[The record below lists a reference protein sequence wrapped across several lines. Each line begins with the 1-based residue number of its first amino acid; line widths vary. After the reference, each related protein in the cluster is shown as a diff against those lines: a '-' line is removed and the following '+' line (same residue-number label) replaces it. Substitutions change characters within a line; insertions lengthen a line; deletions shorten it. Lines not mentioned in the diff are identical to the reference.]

1 MTPDER
7 RRGRVVDGLLHGEAS
22 SSVERGR
29 HSATRRDLTFRLGR
43 GGLEKTSDSTTPPAT
58 TVASNLPDNGTGE
71 TGAAKGGW
79 PPPLEAGRARMAGD

>member
-43 GGLEKTSDSTTPPAT
+43 GGLEKTSDSTTR
-58 TVASNLPDNGTGE
+58 LHEGRLLDL
-71 TGAAKGGW
+71 GA
-79 PPPLEAGRARMAGD
+79 LFNQTR